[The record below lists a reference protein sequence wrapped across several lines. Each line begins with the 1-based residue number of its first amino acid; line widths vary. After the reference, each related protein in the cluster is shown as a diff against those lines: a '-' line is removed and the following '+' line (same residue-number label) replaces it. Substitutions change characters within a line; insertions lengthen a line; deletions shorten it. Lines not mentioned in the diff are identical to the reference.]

1 MNAPAIFLGVQP
13 GFLHLPPIELFN
25 LLAPVGEYPVGSTVS
40 RQTLEN
46 HGYRVEFLQP
56 EAARRRRTR
65 PSAVVSRAEM
75 PAIAA

>member
-40 RQTLEN
+40 RQTLES

-56 EAARRRRTR
+56 EVSRRRRTR
-65 PSAVVSRAEM
+65 PSAVVSRDEV

>member
-13 GFLHLPPIELFN
+13 GFRHLPPIELFN

-40 RQTLEN
+40 RQTLES

-56 EAARRRRTR
+56 EAARRRHAR
-65 PSAVVSRAEM
+65 PAALVSRDEV